1 MSTDTFESRRE
12 KLTFERVGE
21 RSDLMQRNVLIA
33 DPQRQRP
40 FWFDGRFLAAA
51 DLKREQDYFL
61 LRQSDLGR
69 AAGEG
74 VADGLLVTEG
84 VDSQTR
90 AEILLITAGFGFTD
104 TGELV
109 SVPDTVRVNPAD
121 IPRMQQLDAAFGLE
135 VIPNSSGLTRTGLF
149 VVALRPVEWTANPI
163 AAYPTTLNGQRRAED
178 ADIVEGAVVC
188 LVPWVDDPGVLDWGR
203 RRARAARDIFA
214 GSRQRGALTGTL
226 PLALVALRGN
236 VIEWVDPY
244 LVRRELG
251 ADRREGLDFGFGK
264 RALREA
270 HLLQYEHQLGDL
282 LDGTPTGAF
291 AASDQFEVLPP
302 AGRLPPGAVV
312 ADALAQRFFPTGIE
326 VEVSFVPED
335 EIPALLEESFL
346 LAPIDLTAGTKGLVG
361 TSVLVLVPLSR
372 EEFNT
377 RRAALAGRTWRLA
390 FVDPQ
395 AKAEATPFDLLF
407 ARTPEDEAREAL
419 LVSADGTADSAAEAE
434 WVNLLRSGSAA
445 GALWYIRRRHLPV
458 HANVPGNAVAVTAP
472 LF

>member
-12 KLTFERVGE
+12 RLTFDRVE
-21 RSDLMQRNVLIA
+21 QRSDLLRRNVLIA

-40 FWFDGRFLAAA
+40 FWFDGRFLAGA

-74 VADGLLVTEG
+74 VAEGLLVTES

-90 AEILLITAGFGFTD
+90 AEILVITAGFGFTD

-109 SVPDTVRVNPAD
+109 SVPGAVRVNPAD

-135 VIPNSSGLTRTGLF
+135 VIPNASGLTRTGLF
-149 VVALRPVEWTANPI
+149 VLALRPVEWTANPI
-163 AAYPTTLNGQRRAED
+163 AAYPTTLNGQRHAED
-178 ADIVEGAVVC
+178 ADIVEGAAVC
-188 LVPWVDDPGVLDWGR
+188 LVPWVDDPGVLDWER

-226 PLALVALRGN
+226 PVALVALRGN
-236 VIEWVDPY
+236 VVEWVDPY

-251 ADRREGLDFGFGK
+251 ADRRDGLDFGFGK

-282 LDGTPTGAF
+282 LAGTPAGAF
-291 AASDQFEVLPP
+291 AASDHFDVLPP
-302 AGRLPPGAVV
+302 AGRLPAGAVV
-312 ADALAQRFFPTGIE
+312 ADSLTQRFFPTGID

-335 EIPALLEESFL
+335 EIPVLLEESFL
-346 LAPIDLTAGTKGLVG
+346 LPPIDLTAGPKALIG
-361 TSVLVLVPLSR
+361 TSVLILVPLTR
-372 EEFNT
+372 LEFNT
-377 RRAALAGRTWRLA
+377 RRDALAGRSWKLA

-395 AKAEATPFDLLF
+395 LKAEATPFDLLF
-407 ARTPEDEAREAL
+407 ARTPEDDAREAV
-419 LVSADGTADSAAEAE
+419 LVAADGTADTAAEVE
-434 WVNLLRSGSAA
+434 WRALLRTGAANGS
-445 GALWYIRRRHLPV
+445 LWYIRRRHLPV
-458 HANVPGNAVAVTAP
+458 HANVPGNAVSVTSP
-472 LF
+472 TV